1 MKKWIYIFGCVLCI
15 IMLSLYFIQF
25 NVYDLPLLSNS
36 QGDWAS
42 FGSYASGTL
51 GPIFAFLAF
60 WGIKEQL
67 SEQKLEIERQAEQ
80 RAFDLHINGIKD
92 TFFRVNELSKASV
105 VPLENNFQIRLS
117 DLTKKDLLRVAEGI
131 NCLEITDDVIDAARL
146 IQGARFIYERYTYVI
161 DSATRNLKLQCP
173 LNEHLWIVNTTWREF
188 EKRALFLSLLASQIH
203 KDIEFDVNKRANEYK
218 EIIIFISAYA
228 LWSKEWEN
236 LGLGF

>member
-1 MKKWIYIFGCVLCI
+1 M
-15 IMLSLYFIQF
+15 
-25 NVYDLPLLSNS
+25 
-36 QGDWAS
+36 
-42 FGSYASGTL
+42 
-51 GPIFAFLAF
+51 
-60 WGIKEQL
+60 
-67 SEQKLEIERQAEQ
+67 
-80 RAFDLHINGIKD
+80 
-92 TFFRVNELSKASV
+92 SKASV
-105 VPLENNFQIRLS
+105 VPLENHFQIRLS